1 MLGIKFVLL
10 ASAIKRKCEILR
22 TVPDLISSVSNL
34 LREAAETCVLPV
46 FGKREAN
53 SEEKSPGEW
62 VTEADK
68 AGEAFL
74 APALRSLITD
84 SLVVGEEAAS
94 ADPMVLDQL
103 TDDGIV
109 WLIDPLDGT
118 SNFASGLP
126 PFAIM
131 VALVRNGETA
141 ASWILDPITDRLS
154 VSEKGSGSWINGE
167 RITVGEDSP
176 ELSDMSGAVL
186 RRFLPQKLAEH
197 VDAVEGRFANLSLGS
212 KCAGFDYPTIAKG
225 SMDFALYWRTLPWDH
240 APGVLFLQ
248 EAGGQAAR
256 LDGSAYRVANHA
268 RSGLLVSRNKEIWAK
283 VKSTLLI

>member
-1 MLGIKFVLL
+1 VLIL
-10 ASAIKRKCEILR
+10 LYVRDIEEKWDILR

-34 LREAAETCVLPV
+34 LREAAETCVMPV
-46 FGKREAN
+46 FGKHEAN
-53 SEEKSPGEW
+53 SKEKSPGEW

-74 APALRSLITD
+74 EPALRSLIVG

-94 ADPMVLDQL
+94 ADPTVLDRL

-118 SNFASGLP
+118 SNFASGIS

-131 VALVRNGETA
+131 VALVRNGDTV
-141 ASWILDPITDRLS
+141 ASWILDPVADELS
-154 VSEKGSGSWINGE
+154 VSENGSGSWINGE
-167 RITVGEDSP
+167 RITVSEDSP
-176 ELSDMSGAVL
+176 EWTFMNGAVL

-197 VDAVEGRFANLSLGS
+197 VNTVESRFANLSLGS
-212 KCAGFDYPTIAKG
+212 KCAGIDYPAIAKG

-248 EAGGQAAR
+248 EAGGHVAR
-256 LDGSAYRVANHA
+256 PDGSEYRAADHA
-268 RSGLLVSRNKEIWAK
+268 RSGLLVARNKEIWAT
-283 VKSTLLI
+283 VNSTLFI

>member
-1 MLGIKFVLL
+1 M
-10 ASAIKRKCEILR
+10 
-22 TVPDLISSVSNL
+22 PDLISSVSNL
-34 LREAAETCVLPV
+34 LREAAETFVMPV

-62 VTEADK
+62 VTEADI

-74 APALRSLITD
+74 APALRSLITG

-94 ADPMVLDQL
+94 ADPTVHDRLAVN
-103 TDDGIV
+103 GSV

-118 SNFASGLP
+118 SNFANGIS
-126 PFAIM
+126 PFALM
-131 VALVRNGETA
+131 VALVRAGDTV
-141 ASWILDPITDRLS
+141 ASWILDPITDRLC

-167 RITVGEDSP
+167 RIKVSQGPP
-176 ELSDMSGAVL
+176 ELSLLNGAVL
-186 RRFLPQKLAEH
+186 RRFLPQELAEH
-197 VDAVEGRFANLSLGS
+197 VNAVEGRFASLSFGS
-212 KCAGFDYPTIAKG
+212 KCAGFDYPAIANG

-248 EAGGQAAR
+248 EAGGHATR
-256 LDGSAYRVANHA
+256 LDGSAYRVSDHA
-268 RSGLLVSRNKEIWAK
+268 RPGLLVARNKETWSK